1 MYSIRHKSHPQCNA
15 GVNLSRQLDSRVLRG
30 LNRRLLASQYLSRKA
45 SGPRAV
51 VKVAEACCGM
61 NSQDL
66 LESYSSFW
74 ARVSGFRD
82 SDLTSELRP
91 KGGLVR
97 TWTVRSTM
105 HTIPTRDYWVYVF
118 GGPGRRFQQW
128 FDRTAKKRGIPDRD
142 FRIRFLY
149 HPFLDHIKG
158 RAATSKE
165 VKQFMIERLTQHGL
179 RSRMK
184 LQRGWSSK
192 PTHGPSW
199 TGMSEMSY
207 LGLLVSAGRRGS
219 ESLWMRSTDY
229 VASPRRLPD
238 PEKCTL
244 ELVRKYIEHYGPVTR
259 EDIVYWSFLRKDQVD
274 TALDALKNDLT
285 KENFHSSR
293 EYFSFGQSSGEA
305 LEPPRVVILPE
316 FDSLMMG
323 YKDKSRFLSYGRIK
337 DVFGSFAAV
346 NRTILLDGFVAA
358 TWKRKKSRSALVVNV
373 SPLRPLKAREKRS
386 IEEEFANYAEYQG
399 TKILVEFKR

>member
-1 MYSIRHKSHPQCNA
+1 MRA
-15 GVNLSRQLDSRVLRG
+15 
-30 LNRRLLASQYLSRKA
+30 LNRRILASQYLSRKA

-51 VKVAEACCGM
+51 VKVAEACCGV

-74 ARVSGFRD
+74 ARVNGFRD
-82 SDLTSELRP
+82 SNLTSELRP

-118 GGPGRRFQQW
+118 GGPGRRFQPW

-142 FRIRFLY
+142 FRVQFLY
-149 HPFLDHIKG
+149 QPLLDHIKG
-158 RAATSKE
+158 RAVTSNE
-165 VKQFMIERLTQHGL
+165 IQQFMIERLTRHGL

-184 LQRGWSSK
+184 LQRGWSSQ

-207 LGLLVSAGRRGS
+207 LGLLVNAGREGS
-219 ESLWMRSTDY
+219 ESLWMSSADY
-229 VASPRRLPD
+229 VAVPRRLSD
-238 PEKCTL
+238 PEECTVK
-244 ELVRKYIEHYGPVTR
+244 LVRNYIEHYGPVTS

-274 TALDALKNDLT
+274 VALDALKKDLVT
-285 KENFHSSR
+285 ETFHSSE
-293 EYFSFGQSSGEA
+293 EYFSFGEDSGEA
-305 LEPPRVVILPE
+305 VEPPRVTILPE

-323 YKDKSRFLSYGRIK
+323 YKDKSRFLSEDRVK
-337 DVFGSFAAV
+337 NVFGSFAAV

-358 TWKRKKSRSALVVNV
+358 TWKRKKNRTGMMVNV
-373 SPLRPLKAREKRS
+373 SPLRLLRARERRS

-399 TKILVEFKR
+399 TKISFEFRK

>member
-1 MYSIRHKSHPQCNA
+1 M
-15 GVNLSRQLDSRVLRG
+15 
-30 LNRRLLASQYLSRKA
+30 ASQYLSRKA

-105 HTIPTRDYWVYVF
+105 HTIPTKDYWVYVF

-238 PEKCTL
+238 PEKCTV

-274 TALDALKNDLT
+274 PALDSLKKELT
-285 KENFHSSR
+285 KENFGSR
-293 EYFSFGQSSGEA
+293 EEYFSFGEDSGEA
-305 LEPPRVVILPE
+305 VEPLGVVILPE

-323 YKDKSRFLSYGRIK
+323 YKDKSRFLSRGRIK
-337 DVFGSFAAV
+337 NVFGSFAAV

-358 TWKRKKSRSALVVNV
+358 TWKRKKNRSGLLVNV
-373 SPLRPLKAREKRS
+373 SPLRPLKAGEKRS

-399 TKILVEFKR
+399 TEISAEFKR

>member
-1 MYSIRHKSHPQCNA
+1 
-15 GVNLSRQLDSRVLRG
+15 
-30 LNRRLLASQYLSRKA
+30 
-45 SGPRAV
+45 

-74 ARVSGFRD
+74 VRVSGFRD

-91 KGGLVR
+91 KGCLVR

-105 HTIPTRDYWVYVF
+105 HTIPSKDYWVHVL
-118 GGPGRRFQQW
+118 GGPGRRFQPW

-142 FRIRFLY
+142 FRVQFLY
-149 HPFLDHIKG
+149 QPFLAHIKG
-158 RAATSKE
+158 RAVSSNE
-165 VKQFMIERLTQHGL
+165 VKQFMIERLTRHGL

-184 LQRGWSSK
+184 LQRGWSST
-192 PTHGPSW
+192 PIQGPSW

-207 LGLLVSAGRRGS
+207 LGLLVNAGRKGS
-219 ESLWMRSTDY
+219 ESLWMGSADYLAAPRS
-229 VASPRRLPD
+229 PPD
-238 PEKCTL
+238 PEECTV
-244 ELVRKYIEHYGPVTR
+244 ELVRKYIECYGPVTR

-274 TALDALKNDLT
+274 TALDSLKNDLT
-285 KENFHSSR
+285 KENLHSSE
-293 EYFSFGQSSGEA
+293 EYFSFGQDSGEA
-305 LEPPRVVILPE
+305 VETPRVTILPE

-323 YKDKSRFLSYGRIK
+323 YKDKSRFLSYDRIK
-337 DVFGSFAAV
+337 DVFGSFGAV

-358 TWKRKKSRSALVVNV
+358 TWKRKKSRSGLMVNV

-386 IEEEFANYAEYQG
+386 IEEEFASYAEYQG
-399 TKILVEFKR
+399 AKMSVELNR